1 MRSIKIIQKGLFL
14 FLFIFVH
21 IKFRD
26 KSATKLQKK
35 IDICK
40 FFRNFFPEIFIFLC

>member
-26 KSATKLQKK
+26 KVTKK
-35 IDICK
+35 
-40 FFRNFFPEIFIFLC
+40 N